1 MPEQT
6 ELSREE
12 LIELLAFAYSSID
25 NQFELWLT
33 ITFAVIIA
41 SYIAGHRLASWLR
54 YCFALLYTL
63 VSVLLLLML
72 YSTVRTSRILIGE
85 PTIFIGPDSGDPMML
100 TIIVLRNLVWL
111 IGTVVTVLF
120 ILKGF
125 RERNG

>member
-25 NQFELWLT
+25 SQFELWLT

-41 SYIAGHRLASWLR
+41 SYIAGHRLASWLS
-54 YCFALLYTL
+54 FAVLYTL

-111 IGTVVTVLF
+111 IGTIVTVLF

-125 RERNG
+125 RERDR

>member
-25 NQFELWLT
+25 SQFELWLT

-41 SYIAGHRLASWLR
+41 SYIAGHRLPKWLR
-54 YCFALLYTL
+54 YCFAVLYTL
-63 VSVLLLLML
+63 VSILLLLML

-85 PTIFIGPDSGDPMML
+85 PTIFIGPDSGDPLML
-100 TIIVLRNLVWL
+100 TIVILRNLVWL
-111 IGTVVTVLF
+111 IGTVVTVFF

>member
-1 MPEQT
+1 MPEHT

-12 LIELLAFAYSSID
+12 LIELLAFAYGNID

-41 SYIAGHRLASWLR
+41 SYIAGHRLARGLR
-54 YCFALLYTL
+54 YCFAALYTM

-72 YSTVRTSRILIGE
+72 YSTVRTSLILIGE
-85 PTIFIGPDSGDPMML
+85 PTIFIGPESGDPMML
-100 TIIVLRNLVWL
+100 TIVVLRNVVWL
-111 IGTVVTVLF
+111 VGTVVTVLF

-125 RERNG
+125 REHDH